1 MLQTNTLTLRRRV
14 ERSRLLT
21 PDRKKAVLNQISSL
35 SPEQQE
41 KLLGILDE
49 ESGVLKTLADTL
61 LTKAVNIGDAGTL
74 KKLDDFFAKTGKRL
88 RKMEDSVE
96 RAGEDK
102 QLGQLLDDI
111 NT

>member
-74 KKLDDFFAKTGKRL
+74 KKLDDLKRQ
-88 RKMEDSVE
+88 
-96 RAGEDK
+96 RA
-102 QLGQLLDDI
+102 
-111 NT
+111 